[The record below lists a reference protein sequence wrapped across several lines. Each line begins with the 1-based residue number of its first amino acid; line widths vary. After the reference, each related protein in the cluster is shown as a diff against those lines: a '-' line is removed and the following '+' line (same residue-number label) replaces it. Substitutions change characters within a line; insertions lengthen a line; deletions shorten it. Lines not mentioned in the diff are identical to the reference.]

1 LHDFYHDRRIR
12 HSFEFGT
19 ILECWRL
26 CVRGTEVRLSDGRLI
41 LLENTLGLN
50 LGTRVCMEEIIAR
63 YYFNAVQGW
72 VYFGAMIL
80 LIFVGLRFAGVITE
94 RMTLVGIGIEAMM
107 LLVLSM
113 VTHFL
118 PNDDAQPASLVQ
130 GKPENLLSSIN
141 QSVQGMTDAVSDL
154 FRLISQTD
162 MRQDILLT
170 KLTEYISKV
179 SAENTRLQIEKLE
192 ETNQNLRSF
201 GEMIRTAQ
209 LEVTQRQLEKLDQT
223 NESLQA
229 LSKSM
234 ESLHGEIRK
243 IIGQSI
249 DSLVT
254 EEIGGLLSD
263 LARMRVEKR
272 LAEVSGDDHAKSAG
286 NVGDE
291 KGGS

>member
-1 LHDFYHDRRIR
+1 M
-12 HSFEFGT
+12 
-19 ILECWRL
+19 
-26 CVRGTEVRLSDGRLI
+26 SDGRLI

-107 LLVLSM
+107 LLALSI

-118 PNDDAQPASLVQ
+118 PNDDAQPQSLTQ
-130 GKPENLLSSIN
+130 GRPELLLSSIN

-179 SAENTRLQIEKLE
+179 SAENTRLQVEKLE
-192 ETNQNLRSF
+192 ETNQNLREF
-201 GEMIRTAQ
+201 GEMIRTTQ
-209 LEVTQRQLEKLDQT
+209 LEVTQKQLQKLDQT

-243 IIGQSI
+243 IVQQSI

-263 LARMRVEKR
+263 LAKMRVEKR
-272 LAEVSGDDHAKSAG
+272 LADVAGGDHVKSAG
-286 NVGDE
+286 GADTE